1 MGGNRKGDLNMVEK
15 ITLQNLFP
23 SLSPSNKVKVVNRQ
37 ERGSQQRRF
46 DRQLHEEEEK
56 NKKREQRRNA
66 LETTETDGEKI
77 KGREMAETGESV
89 DQDPEKKKEIGD
101 DTQGRLI
108 DILV

>member
-23 SLSPSNKVKVVNRQ
+23 SLSPPNKVKVVNRQ
-37 ERGSQQRRF
+37 ERDSQQRRF
-46 DRQLHEEEEK
+46 DRQLQEEEEK
-56 NKKREQRRNA
+56 NRKREQTRHG
-66 LETTETDGEKI
+66 LETTQTDGEKI
-77 KGREMAETGESV
+77 KGREMADTGDSV
-89 DQDPEKKKEIGD
+89 DQNPEKKKEIGD